1 MRLSSVFM
9 SLLALVIAVLA
20 GVLSKNWLE
29 SQRRMGAPVVVAEK
43 PAATTRIVVATQQLR
58 FGQELGAPHLKEIDW
73 PVGAIPTGAFAS
85 LAELIKSGERRVV
98 LSAIEVNEP
107 ILKFKIT
114 GPGQRASL
122 SSLIGPGMKAVT
134 IRVNDVFGVAGFVLP
149 GDRVDILLT
158 RNERPGGQGESS
170 NKAATDLLLQNVRVL
185 AIDQHADD
193 RSEKAIVAKA
203 VTLELGSE
211 DAQKVTL
218 ASTLGALSLA
228 LRGAGWTDIGRTLRI
243 TSSELNAG
251 SAEPTSPIETG
262 SITSRPVIITRE
274 VKRSEYSVP
283 AHKPE
288 YSVPVH
294 KSATR

>member
-1 MRLSSVFM
+1 
-9 SLLALVIAVLA
+9 
-20 GVLSKNWLE
+20 
-29 SQRRMGAPVVVAEK
+29 
-43 PAATTRIVVATQQLR
+43 
-58 FGQELGAPHLKEIDW
+58 
-73 PVGAIPTGAFAS
+73 
-85 LAELIKSGERRVV
+85 
-98 LSAIEVNEP
+98 
-107 ILKFKIT
+107 
-114 GPGQRASL
+114 
-122 SSLIGPGMKAVT
+122 MKAVT